1 MNNNSITNTNTNNTI
16 NILSIDVGIKNLAL
30 CLFSIHKGDK
40 QKYEIAKWDV
50 LNLCKEDNF
59 MCTNIACNKKA
70 LYCKHDS
77 FFCKKHTS
85 DTSYN
90 ILPSPLEAKN
100 IKNVKVDELKKRFI
114 EYDIP
119 FEKKNSKI
127 ILLELLETEIANKYL
142 EIANKAKKASD
153 FDLIQIGIHLTDI
166 LDDYLQENTVDV
178 VLIENQISPLASRMK
193 TLQGMLAQY
202 FIIRKTHNIKFISA
216 ANKLK
221 YFMHKSSTTYNER
234 KKFGIEITQQIL
246 SDNIQFHPYEN
257 YLYKNKKK
265 DDLADCFLQGM
276 WYLTEAK
283 LVDYI
288 Y

>member
-1 MNNNSITNTNTNNTI
+1 
-16 NILSIDVGIKNLAL
+16 
-30 CLFSIHKGDK
+30 
-40 QKYEIAKWDV
+40 
-50 LNLCKEDNF
+50 
-59 MCTNIACNKKA
+59 
-70 LYCKHDS
+70 
-77 FFCKKHTS
+77 
-85 DTSYN
+85 
-90 ILPSPLEAKN
+90 
-100 IKNVKVDELKKRFI
+100 
-114 EYDIP
+114 
-119 FEKKNSKI
+119 
-127 ILLELLETEIANKYL
+127 
-142 EIANKAKKASD
+142 
-153 FDLIQIGIHLTDI
+153 
-166 LDDYLQENTVDV
+166 
-178 VLIENQISPLASRMK
+178 MK

>member
-1 MNNNSITNTNTNNTI
+1 M

-30 CLFSIHKGDK
+30 CLFKINKKSK
-40 QKYEIAKWDV
+40 QKYEITKWDV
-50 LNLCKEDNF
+50 LDLCKEDNF
-59 MCTNIACNKKA
+59 NCSNIACNKKA
-70 LYCKHDS
+70 KYCKHDL

-90 ILPSPLEAKN
+90 ILPTLLEANN
-100 IKNVKVDELKKRFI
+100 IKKVKVDELKKRFVD
-114 EYDIP
+114 YDIS
-119 FEKKNSKI
+119 FEPKNSKI
-127 ILLELLETEIANKYL
+127 ILLDILDKQISDKYL
-142 EIANKAKKASD
+142 ENANKTKKAAD
-153 FDLIQIGIHLTDI
+153 FDLIQIGIHLTEI
-166 LDDYLQENTVDV
+166 LDDYLKQDSIDV

-221 YFMHKSSTTYNER
+221 FFIHKTSTTYNER
-234 KKFGIEITQQIL
+234 KKMGIEITQQLII
-246 SDNIQFHPYEN
+246 DNKQFHTYEN

-276 WYLTEAK
+276 WYLTQAK
-283 LVDYI
+283 LIDYV